1 MRDFSTLTIKQK
13 IVTYLIVVPFLPYA
27 LLSLILRT
35 VLNWISDLLSL
46 FIEILN
52 LITSKILSLDKI
64 ISQTVDSLLKSY
76 R

>member
-1 MRDFSTLTIKQK
+1 MREFSTLTIKQK
-13 IVTYLIVVPFLPYA
+13 ILTYLIVVPFVPYA
-27 LLSLILRT
+27 LLSLIIRT

-52 LITSKILSLDKI
+52 LIASKILSLDKI

>member
-1 MRDFSTLTIKQK
+1 MREFSTLTIKQK
-13 IVTYLIVVPFLPYA
+13 IVTYLIVVPFVPYA
-27 LLSLILRT
+27 LLSLIIRT

-64 ISQTVDSLLKSY
+64 LGQKLVSLLESY